1 VSEVSYSYPCI
12 YGLRERCEAVEFAF
26 RLFTGELRRQLDL
39 LLKIGE
45 EKEPKSDEERVV
57 ARMMKAVERF
67 LPKYLV
73 QASGR
78 DADVALVNIIMMMC
92 EKCPHRLNALKREEY
107 ATPGAGY
114 VVVPVPRPSPP
125 PPPPTD
131 ATGEKGGERA

>member
-1 VSEVSYSYPCI
+1 MSEAYYPCI
-12 YGLRERCEAVEFAF
+12 YGMRERCEAVELAF
-26 RLFTGELRRQLDL
+26 RLFTGELRRQLDV

-45 EKEPKSDEERVV
+45 GKEPESDEERVV

-78 DADVALVNIIMMMC
+78 DADATLVNIIMMMC
-92 EKCPHRLNALKREEY
+92 EKCPHRLNALKREGY
-107 ATPGAGY
+107 ATSGAGY
-114 VVVPVPRPSPP
+114 VVVPVPRPSPA

-131 ATGEKGGERA
+131 ATEEKEERSE